1 LEKHF
6 KNQTAR
12 FELSLNWK
20 YLRSVH
26 EYLLITALPE
36 HRRIAMKLAR
46 AGTLQDAKHLILE
59 RSLRREGFRVSLEA
73 MDFSGG
79 D

>member
-1 LEKHF
+1 M
-6 KNQTAR
+6 
-12 FELSLNWK
+12 
-20 YLRSVH
+20 H
-26 EYLLITALPE
+26 EYLLITALPK
-36 HRRIAMKLAR
+36 HWRIAMKLAR

-73 MDFSGG
+73 MDFGGG

>member
-1 LEKHF
+1 
-6 KNQTAR
+6 
-12 FELSLNWK
+12 
-20 YLRSVH
+20 
-26 EYLLITALPE
+26 
-36 HRRIAMKLAR
+36 MKLAR

-73 MDFSGG
+73 MDFGGG